1 MHCKALSHKA
11 FRTLLG
17 ANAPCPTL
25 ASRCTGLV
33 IYNALMVL
41 LCLVIIYPLIWTIF
55 SSFKTNQQIFSESPI
70 NLIPR
75 PFTTDNYQKLLT
87 IYDVPLMVFNGLYLA
102 IVIPVLSMLTSSMAA
117 YALARLRFRGRN
129 VIFLLLIST
138 MMIPGYV
145 TLIPNFAIMVKLK
158 LLNSHWALILRSALS
173 GSATSIFLFRQ
184 FFLSIPRDL
193 ENAAIVDGCS
203 WPGVFF
209 RIIMPNS
216 KPAIAT
222 VIILSFRSTWNSF
235 LWPQLVLQTDRLW
248 TWTLALK
255 ILSES
260 ETNQAVLL
268 AGSVISILPIL
279 IIYLACQKYFVNSQV
294 SAGFGGT

>member
-1 MHCKALSHKA
+1 MTNAEAPRLSM
-11 FRTLLG
+11 RQ
-17 ANAPCPTL
+17 
-25 ASRCTGLV
+25 RRITGLV

-129 VIFLLLIST
+129 VIFLLLISI

>member
-1 MHCKALSHKA
+1 MTNAEAPRLSM
-11 FRTLLG
+11 RQ
-17 ANAPCPTL
+17 
-25 ASRCTGLV
+25 RRITGLV

-268 AGSVISILPIL
+268 AGSAISILPIL

>member
-1 MHCKALSHKA
+1 MTNAEAPRLSM
-11 FRTLLG
+11 RQ
-17 ANAPCPTL
+17 
-25 ASRCTGLV
+25 RRITGLV

-41 LCLVIIYPLIWTIF
+41 LCLVIIYPLIWTIL

-75 PFTTDNYQKLLT
+75 PFTTGNYQKLLT

>member
-1 MHCKALSHKA
+1 MTNAEAPRLSM
-11 FRTLLG
+11 RQ
-17 ANAPCPTL
+17 
-25 ASRCTGLV
+25 RRITGLV

-75 PFTTDNYQKLLT
+75 PFTTGNYQKLLT
-87 IYDVPLMVFNGLYLA
+87 IYEVPLMVFNGLYLA

>member
-1 MHCKALSHKA
+1 MTNAEAPRLSM
-11 FRTLLG
+11 RQ
-17 ANAPCPTL
+17 
-25 ASRCTGLV
+25 RRITGLV

-55 SSFKTNQQIFSESPI
+55 SSFKTNQQIFSESPL

-75 PFTTDNYQKLLT
+75 PFTTGNYQKLLT

>member
-1 MHCKALSHKA
+1 MTNAEAPRLSM
-11 FRTLLG
+11 RQ
-17 ANAPCPTL
+17 
-25 ASRCTGLV
+25 RRITGLV

>member
-1 MHCKALSHKA
+1 MTNAEAPRLSM
-11 FRTLLG
+11 RQ
-17 ANAPCPTL
+17 
-25 ASRCTGLV
+25 RRITGLV

-41 LCLVIIYPLIWTIF
+41 LCLVIMYPLIWTIF

-75 PFTTDNYQKLLT
+75 PFTTGNYQKLLT

-222 VIILSFRSTWNSF
+222 VIILSFRSTWNAF

-279 IIYLACQKYFVNSQV
+279 IIYLTCQKYFVNSQV

>member
-1 MHCKALSHKA
+1 MTNAEAPRLSM
-11 FRTLLG
+11 RQ
-17 ANAPCPTL
+17 
-25 ASRCTGLV
+25 RRITGLV

-87 IYDVPLMVFNGLYLA
+87 IYDVPRMVFNGLYLA

-129 VIFLLLIST
+129 VVFLLLIST

>member
-1 MHCKALSHKA
+1 MLQLRKMGVILCPALRFA
-11 FRTLLG
+11 DIFRVRHMRQQKIQQRILALVSEG
-17 ANAPCPTL
+17 PLRIAPL
-25 ASRCTGLV
+25 AV
-33 IYNALMVL
+33 ILIIAAVWLPAGDAVL
-41 LCLVIIYPLIWTIF
+41 
-55 SSFKTNQQIFSESPI
+55 Q
-70 NLIPR
+70 R
-75 PFTTDNYQKLLT
+75 H
-87 IYDVPLMVFNGLYLA
+87 
-102 IVIPVLSMLTSSMAA
+102 AA
-117 YALARLRFRGRN
+117 ALADELPRRTQQRIDGYIEQCRKQLQGFGIRHRFTGFPAGDRL
-129 VIFLLLIST
+129 
-138 MMIPGYV
+138 PGHK
-145 TLIPNFAIMVKLK
+145 N
-158 LLNSHWALILRSALS
+158 
-173 GSATSIFLFRQ
+173 LFRQ

>member
-1 MHCKALSHKA
+1 MTNAEAPRLSM
-11 FRTLLG
+11 RQ
-17 ANAPCPTL
+17 
-25 ASRCTGLV
+25 RRITGLV

-184 FFLSIPRDL
+184 FFLSSPRDL

>member
-1 MHCKALSHKA
+1 MTNAEAPRLSM
-11 FRTLLG
+11 RQ
-17 ANAPCPTL
+17 
-25 ASRCTGLV
+25 RRITGLV

-75 PFTTDNYQKLLT
+75 PFTTGNYQKLLT

-138 MMIPGYV
+138 MMIPGFV

-158 LLNSHWALILRSALS
+158 LLKSHWALILRSALS

>member
-1 MHCKALSHKA
+1 MTNAEAPRLSM
-11 FRTLLG
+11 RQ
-17 ANAPCPTL
+17 
-25 ASRCTGLV
+25 RRITGLV

-75 PFTTDNYQKLLT
+75 PFTTGNYQKLLT

-209 RIIMPNS
+209 QIIMPNS

>member
-1 MHCKALSHKA
+1 MTNAEAPRLSM
-11 FRTLLG
+11 RQL
-17 ANAPCPTL
+17 
-25 ASRCTGLV
+25 RITGLV

>member
-1 MHCKALSHKA
+1 MTNAEAPRLSM
-11 FRTLLG
+11 RQ
-17 ANAPCPTL
+17 
-25 ASRCTGLV
+25 RRITGLV

-75 PFTTDNYQKLLT
+75 PFTTGNYQKLLT

-102 IVIPVLSMLTSSMAA
+102 MVIPVLSMLTSSMAA

>member
-1 MHCKALSHKA
+1 MTNAEAPRLSM
-11 FRTLLG
+11 RQ
-17 ANAPCPTL
+17 
-25 ASRCTGLV
+25 RRITGLV

-75 PFTTDNYQKLLT
+75 PFTTGNYQKLLT

-279 IIYLACQKYFVNSQV
+279 SIYLACQKYFVNSQV

>member
-1 MHCKALSHKA
+1 MTNAEAPRLSM
-11 FRTLLG
+11 RQ
-17 ANAPCPTL
+17 
-25 ASRCTGLV
+25 RRITGLV

-75 PFTTDNYQKLLT
+75 PFTTGNYQKLLT

-235 LWPQLVLQTDRLW
+235 LWPQHVLQTDRLW

>member
-1 MHCKALSHKA
+1 MTNAEAPRLSM
-11 FRTLLG
+11 RQ
-17 ANAPCPTL
+17 
-25 ASRCTGLV
+25 RRITGLV

-75 PFTTDNYQKLLT
+75 PFTTGNYQKLLT

-117 YALARLRFRGRN
+117 YALARLRFRGRD

>member
-1 MHCKALSHKA
+1 MTNAEAPRLSM
-11 FRTLLG
+11 RQ
-17 ANAPCPTL
+17 
-25 ASRCTGLV
+25 RRITGLV

-75 PFTTDNYQKLLT
+75 PFTTSNYQKLLT

>member
-1 MHCKALSHKA
+1 MTNAEAPRLSM
-11 FRTLLG
+11 RQ
-17 ANAPCPTL
+17 
-25 ASRCTGLV
+25 RRITGLV

-260 ETNQAVLL
+260 ETNQAALL

>member
-1 MHCKALSHKA
+1 MTNAEAPRLSM
-11 FRTLLG
+11 RQ
-17 ANAPCPTL
+17 
-25 ASRCTGLV
+25 RRITGLV

-102 IVIPVLSMLTSSMAA
+102 IVSPVLSMLTSSMAA

-184 FFLSIPRDL
+184 FFISIPRDL

>member
-1 MHCKALSHKA
+1 MTNAEAPRLSM
-11 FRTLLG
+11 RQ
-17 ANAPCPTL
+17 
-25 ASRCTGLV
+25 RRIIGLV

>member
-1 MHCKALSHKA
+1 MTNAEAPRLSM
-11 FRTLLG
+11 RQ
-17 ANAPCPTL
+17 
-25 ASRCTGLV
+25 RRITGLV

-75 PFTTDNYQKLLT
+75 PFTTGNYQKLLT

-248 TWTLALK
+248 TWTLAHK

>member
-1 MHCKALSHKA
+1 MTNAEAPRLSM
-11 FRTLLG
+11 RQ
-17 ANAPCPTL
+17 
-25 ASRCTGLV
+25 RRITGLV

-75 PFTTDNYQKLLT
+75 PFTTGNYQKLLT

-203 WPGVFF
+203 WTGVFF

>member
-1 MHCKALSHKA
+1 MRNAEAPRLSM
-11 FRTLLG
+11 RQ
-17 ANAPCPTL
+17 
-25 ASRCTGLV
+25 RRITGLV

-75 PFTTDNYQKLLT
+75 PFTTGNYQKLLT

-222 VIILSFRSTWNSF
+222 VISLSFRSTWNSF

>member
-1 MHCKALSHKA
+1 MTNAEAPRLSM
-11 FRTLLG
+11 RQ
-17 ANAPCPTL
+17 
-25 ASRCTGLV
+25 RRITGLV

-75 PFTTDNYQKLLT
+75 PFTTGNYQKLLT

-102 IVIPVLSMLTSSMAA
+102 IVIPVLSMLTSSIAA

>member
-1 MHCKALSHKA
+1 MTNAEAPRLSM
-11 FRTLLG
+11 RQ
-17 ANAPCPTL
+17 
-25 ASRCTGLV
+25 RRIIGLV

-75 PFTTDNYQKLLT
+75 PFTTGNYQKLLT

>member
-1 MHCKALSHKA
+1 MTNAEAPRLSM
-11 FRTLLG
+11 RQ
-17 ANAPCPTL
+17 
-25 ASRCTGLV
+25 RRITGLV

-75 PFTTDNYQKLLT
+75 PFTTGNYQKLLT

-203 WPGVFF
+203 WPSGLSCQTASPPSQPSSSSPSAARGTPSSGRSLFCR
-209 RIIMPNS
+209 RIACGHGRWRSRSSLNP
-216 KPAIAT
+216 KPTRPCCWPAQ
-222 VIILSFRSTWNSF
+222 SFPFCPS
-235 LWPQLVLQTDRLW
+235 
-248 TWTLALK
+248 
-255 ILSES
+255 
-260 ETNQAVLL
+260 
-268 AGSVISILPIL
+268 
-279 IIYLACQKYFVNSQV
+279 
-294 SAGFGGT
+294 

>member
-1 MHCKALSHKA
+1 MTNAEAPHLSM
-11 FRTLLG
+11 RQ
-17 ANAPCPTL
+17 
-25 ASRCTGLV
+25 RRITGLV

-75 PFTTDNYQKLLT
+75 PFTTGNYQKLLT

>member
-1 MHCKALSHKA
+1 MTNAEAPRLSM
-11 FRTLLG
+11 RQ
-17 ANAPCPTL
+17 
-25 ASRCTGLV
+25 RRITGLV

-268 AGSVISILPIL
+268 AGSIISILPIL

>member
-1 MHCKALSHKA
+1 MTNAEAPRLSM
-11 FRTLLG
+11 RQ
-17 ANAPCPTL
+17 
-25 ASRCTGLV
+25 RRITGLV

-75 PFTTDNYQKLLT
+75 PFTTGNYQKLLT

-138 MMIPGYV
+138 MMLPGYV

>member
-1 MHCKALSHKA
+1 MTNAEAPRLSM
-11 FRTLLG
+11 RQ
-17 ANAPCPTL
+17 
-25 ASRCTGLV
+25 RRITGLV

-75 PFTTDNYQKLLT
+75 PFTTGNYQKLLT

-235 LWPQLVLQTDRLW
+235 LWPQLVLQTGRLW

>member
-1 MHCKALSHKA
+1 MTNAEAPRLSM
-11 FRTLLG
+11 RQ
-17 ANAPCPTL
+17 
-25 ASRCTGLV
+25 RRITGLV

-75 PFTTDNYQKLLT
+75 PFTTGNYQKLLT

-209 RIIMPNS
+209 RNIMPNS

-222 VIILSFRSTWNSF
+222 VIILTFRSTWNSF
-235 LWPQLVLQTDRLW
+235 LRPQLVLQTDRLW

-268 AGSVISILPIL
+268 AGSVISSLPIL
-279 IIYLACQKYFVNSQV
+279 MIYLACQKYFVNSQV

>member
-1 MHCKALSHKA
+1 MTNAEAPRLSM
-11 FRTLLG
+11 RQ
-17 ANAPCPTL
+17 
-25 ASRCTGLV
+25 RRITGLV

-75 PFTTDNYQKLLT
+75 PFTTGNYQKLLT

-129 VIFLLLIST
+129 VVFLLLIST

-294 SAGFGGT
+294 SAGFGGS

>member
-1 MHCKALSHKA
+1 MTNAEAPRLSM
-11 FRTLLG
+11 RQ
-17 ANAPCPTL
+17 
-25 ASRCTGLV
+25 RRITGLV

-75 PFTTDNYQKLLT
+75 PFTTGNYQKLLT

-216 KPAIAT
+216 KPAIAP

-268 AGSVISILPIL
+268 AGSVISILHIL